1 MTSTLKT
8 IKKIELAFV
17 ALLISFLFYL
27 QFRHLHLAASPGT
40 DEGVYAEAGRLMM
53 EGLIPHRDFPIW
65 HLPVLPL
72 FIGLTLKLTGN
83 MYFVRVLFLLLNCV
97 AIVPLYLAF
106 KEIRNN
112 IGAALIAILFYMTF
126 HEMVDHDFRFVAI
139 RQLANDFFI
148 WFFYLG
154 VCHKQWKWTPII
166 QSVLSTLSVLLFL
179 PTVFNLL
186 FISLALSFS
195 EKTRRQQRHQLKRY
209 FLSGIPPVLGLI
221 LYFSLIPEGIEQ
233 AVFGQIDRAATSRLD
248 RLKIILASKDIY
260 FYLISCIGL
269 LSASIFHRLLS
280 AYALAMIGVVLVSI
294 FLSSSFY
301 PHYPSVAG
309 PAFAFG
315 IFALGVLVNEH
326 FKEKSS
332 YKLIVFAIYMILVFF
347 QLLIVFPSLNS
358 EWKNNQDYDYYRI
371 VKVLSQSPDPLL
383 AMEPIFAVEA
393 NKKMIRSPIE
403 VYFRSPNPTKKF
415 TKEEYEDMAAKACT
429 ILLEESAKEFF
440 PVHLQQQW
448 LQEFEIVEKNRLGLV
463 LITNHQ
469 QCK

>member
-1 MTSTLKT
+1 MTSTLKVR
-8 IKKIELAFV
+8 KKIELAFV

-27 QFRHLHLAASPGT
+27 QFRYIHLAASPGT

-53 EGLIPHRDFPIW
+53 QGLIPHRDFPIW

-97 AIVPLYLAF
+97 AIFPLYLAF

-195 EKTRRQQRHQLKRY
+195 EKTRLQQRHQLKKY
-209 FLSGIPPVLGLI
+209 FLIGIPPVLALI
-221 LYFSLIPEGIEQ
+221 LYFSLIPEGLEQ

-269 LSASIFHRLLS
+269 LYASIFHRLLS

-294 FLSSSFY
+294 FLSSNFY

-315 IFALGVLVNEH
+315 IFALGVVVNEY
-326 FKEKSS
+326 FKQKSNS
-332 YKLIVFAIYMILVFF
+332 KLIVFAIYIILVFF
-347 QLLIVFPSLNS
+347 QFLIVFPSLNH
-358 EWKNNQDYDYYRI
+358 EWKSNRDYDYYQI

-383 AMEPIFAVEA
+383 AMVPIFAVEA
-393 NKKMIRSPIE
+393 NRKMIRSPIE
-403 VYFRSPNPTKKF
+403 VYFLSPNPTKKF

-429 ILLEESAKEFF
+429 ILLDQSAKEFF

-448 LQEFEIVEKNRLGLV
+448 LQEFDIVEKNRFGLV